1 MSAEIASAEAPAD
14 APANAAPWHL
24 IRDGW
29 HGGAANMARDEALRE
44 SCQQDGAPI
53 LRLYGWRPPCLSLG
67 YGQRARVVDLARCRA
82 RGWQVV
88 RRPSGGGALLH
99 AEELTYCLLLPP
111 QHPLQQGDILTS
123 YARLRRGL
131 VAALAR
137 LGVAADAAVAAT
149 TDGRRN
155 FEADGASPDG
165 TSAICYLQPAAQE
178 VSVAGRKLIGS
189 AQLRRRGVLLQ
200 HGSLPLA
207 TDITA
212 IADALLYEEEAER
225 AAAKGELRRG
235 ACSLGESLGA
245 ACPSWGEAAR
255 AFAAGFAAAFGIRWQ
270 ERPFSATEEARA
282 REWEATRYGDDAW
295 TGRR

>member
-1 MSAEIASAEAPAD
+1 M
-14 APANAAPWHL
+14 
-24 IRDGW
+24 
-29 HGGAANMARDEALRE
+29 
-44 SCQQDGAPI
+44 
-53 LRLYGWRPPCLSLG
+53 G

-123 YARLRRGL
+123 YARTRRGL

-137 LGVAADAAVAAT
+137 LGVAADEALAAT
-149 TDGRRN
+149 TG
-155 FEADGASPDG
+155 GTSPAGTSSAGTSSDG

-200 HGSLPLA
+200 HGSLPLV

-212 IADALLYEEEAER
+212 IADGLVYEEGAER
-225 AAAKGELRRG
+225 AAAKESLRRG
-235 ACSLGESLGA
+235 ACSLGELLGMA
-245 ACPSWGEAAR
+245 ACPSWEEAAGAR
-255 AFAAGFAAAFGIRWQ
+255 ALAAGFAAAFGIRWQ

-282 REWEATRYGDDAW
+282 REWEFRDALW
-295 TGRR
+295 RRRLDGWLLNGGNEGPRVTGFLKPTESPPLR

>member
-1 MSAEIASAEAPAD
+1 MSAEIAPAD
-14 APANAAPWHL
+14 AAPWHL

-29 HGGAANMARDEALRE
+29 HGGATNMARDEALRE
-44 SCQQDGAPI
+44 TVMRSAGAPPI
-53 LRLYGWRPPCLSLG
+53 LRLYGWRPHCLSLG
-67 YGQRARVVDLARCRA
+67 YGQRTRVVDRARCRA

-111 QHPLQQGDILTS
+111 QHPLQQGDILAS

-131 VAALAR
+131 VAGLAR
-137 LGVAADAAVAAT
+137 LGVAADEAVTAT
-149 TDGRRN
+149 TGSRRH
-155 FEADGASPDG
+155 FE
-165 TSAICYLQPAAQE
+165 AICYLQPAAQE

-200 HGSLPLA
+200 HGSLPLGA
-207 TDITA
+207 DITA
-212 IADALLYEEEAER
+212 IADGLVYEPEAERAAAKR

-235 ACSLGESLGA
+235 ACSLGEILGA
-245 ACPSWGEAAR
+245 ACPSWEGAAR
-255 AFAAGFAAAFGIRWQ
+255 ALAAGFAEAFGIRWE
-270 ERPFSATEEARA
+270 ERSFSAAEAARA
-282 REWEATRYGDDAW
+282 REWEMTRYGNDAW

>member
-1 MSAEIASAEAPAD
+1 MSAEIAPA
-14 APANAAPWHL
+14 AAAPWHL

-44 SCQQDGAPI
+44 SVMRSAGAPPI

-67 YGQRARVVDLARCRA
+67 YGQRARVVDRARCRA

-111 QHPLQQGDILTS
+111 QHPLQQGDILAS

-131 VAALAR
+131 VAGLAR
-137 LGVAADAAVAAT
+137 LGVVADEALAAT
-149 TDGRRN
+149 TGDRRN
-155 FEADGASPDG
+155 FE
-165 TSAICYLQPAAQE
+165 AICYLQPAAQE

-200 HGSLPLA
+200 HGSLPLGA
-207 TDITA
+207 DITA
-212 IADALLYEEEAER
+212 IADGLVYEPEAERAAAKR

-235 ACSLGESLGA
+235 ACSLGELLGA
-245 ACPSWGEAAR
+245 ASPSWEDAAR
-255 AFAAGFAAAFGIRWQ
+255 ALAAGFAEAFGIRWE
-270 ERPFSATEEARA
+270 ERSFSAAETARA
-282 REWEATRYGDDAW
+282 REWEKTRYGTTAW
-295 TGRR
+295 TERR

>member
-1 MSAEIASAEAPAD
+1 MSAEIAPA
-14 APANAAPWHL
+14 AAAPWHL

-44 SCQQDGAPI
+44 SVLRSAGAPPI
-53 LRLYGWRPPCLSLG
+53 LRLYGWRPHCLSLG
-67 YGQRARVVDLARCRA
+67 YGQRARVVDRARCRA

-111 QHPLQQGDILTS
+111 QHPLQQGDILAS

-137 LGVAADAAVAAT
+137 LGVVVDEALAAT
-149 TDGRRN
+149 TGGRRH
-155 FEADGASPDG
+155 FE
-165 TSAICYLQPAAQE
+165 AICYLQPAAQE

-200 HGSLPLA
+200 HGSLPLGA
-207 TDITA
+207 DITA
-212 IADALLYEEEAER
+212 IAAGLVYDSEAER
-225 AAAKGELRRG
+225 AAAERELRRG
-235 ACSLGESLGA
+235 ACSLGEILGA

-255 AFAAGFAAAFGIRWQ
+255 ALAAGFAAAFGIRWE
-270 ERPFSATEEARA
+270 ERSFSAAETARA
-282 REWEATRYGDDAW
+282 REWEKTRYGTTAW
-295 TGRR
+295 TERR